1 MIQQSLF
8 GTVIESVDTDEAV
21 GSRATGGDTPLS
33 EAVFTVI
40 DLETTGLSAK
50 KNAITEITGIQ
61 FRNGE
66 EIGKY
71 TTLVKPTE
79 AIPSEVEGLT
89 GITNDMV
96 QQAPALVIALSE
108 LCRFTGS
115 NPIIVGHN
123 APFDIGF
130 LREKLGAAGL
140 SAFVERFDYHK
151 SFCTRVLAVKAFP
164 GLRSYEGVVV
174 ATHCGVYN
182 PNPHRAES
190 DVRMSAGIL
199 FKIIAALKS
208 RNPDLR
214 NVQDLLDYQGVLEPR
229 GEGKGKTA

>member
-8 GTVIESVDTDEAV
+8 GTVIEATDTLDGAQTEMDFQEV
-21 GSRATGGDTPLS
+21 SLS

-50 KNAITEITGIQ
+50 KNAITEVTAIQ
-61 FRNGE
+61 FRQGE
-66 EIGKY
+66 EVGKLS
-71 TTLVKPTE
+71 TLVQPTE
-79 AIPSEVEGLT
+79 PIPPEVETLT
-89 GITNDMV
+89 GISNDMV
-96 QQAPALVIALSE
+96 RQAPALVMALSD

-115 NPIIVGHN
+115 TPLIVGHN
-123 APFDIGF
+123 VAFDIGF
-130 LREKLGAAGL
+130 LREKLTSVGL
-140 SAFVERFDYHK
+140 SQFLSRFDHAQA
-151 SFCTRVLAVKAFP
+151 FCTRALALKAFP

-199 FKIIAALKS
+199 FKTIEALQA
-208 RNPDLR
+208 REPGLR
-214 NVQDLLDYQGVLEPR
+214 TVGDLLTYQGMLEPR
-229 GEGKGKTA
+229 A